1 MAKQNIGNAQAS
13 EGMTEQDSVYIE
25 QGGSLR
31 RIKLAKLRDAISK
44 GGELVLSQIA
54 WGVNI
59 KQDQTTTTAWG
70 TCGNKALWEDYKAR
84 SGRYLV
90 TPEGKAAKIDN
101 TGTKFLDGTA
111 VDESKGNIMVIAP
124 ELHFLWQTDEERGYP
139 VLWMS
144 TVPLGGHS
152 LGGASG
158 GRYMCVGAYGA
169 YNESSKLRSKTG
181 VVPSGSISITNFH
194 TYAQNYGKD
203 WGLVDYDYRRWLVMC
218 CLSQTG
224 NSNAQA
230 SIGYGPCGS
239 GASTWI
245 AAAKLTTGATKAIG
259 KAFDKEV
266 ITIAL
271 DSGGSNAPDA
281 SRVCAM
287 YVEDPWGLRWEM
299 TQGIYYGSS
308 ANTTAQTGSECF
320 LYEGNRIPDSTELT
334 THPSGNYRQITSLT
348 TGASSYISKIIGG
361 EHFDVIPQELNNS
374 ASSNAKWCD
383 AWWSNSTGQLG
394 LFGGNAAVGAGC
406 GFVAATA
413 DVDFGYADAYCGS
426 RLAYYGDLTFVNG
439 KNIE

>member
-59 KQDQTTTTAWG
+59 RQDITSTNWG
-70 TCGNKALWEDYKAR
+70 RVGNTNLWKDYVAR

-124 ELHFLWQTDEERGYP
+124 ELHFYWEENPERGYP

-158 GRYMCVGAYGA
+158 GRYMCVGAYPAG
-169 YNESSKLRSKTG
+169 ERSTNVLCSG
-181 VVPSGSISITNFH
+181 TNYVPKNNINITTFH
-194 TYAQNYGKD
+194 QHAQAIGKD

-218 CLSQTG
+218 CLSETG
-224 NSNAQA
+224 DSNAQA
-230 SIGYGPCGS
+230 KIGYGPCGS
-239 GASTWI
+239 GESTWESG
-245 AAAKLTTGATKAIG
+245 AKTLQTGATKTTGAFGKVPISDIG
-259 KAFDKEV
+259 GTNTEH
-266 ITIAL
+266 
-271 DSGGSNAPDA
+271 
-281 SRVCAM
+281 VCAM

-320 LYEGNRIPDSTELT
+320 IYEGNYIPQNGELT
-334 THPSGNYRQITSLT
+334 THPSGNYREITRLT
-348 TGASSYISKIIGG
+348 TGSGAFISKIIGG
-361 EHFDVIPQELNNS
+361 EHFDVIPSEVS
-374 ASSNAKWCD
+374 GGSSTSKWCD
-383 AWWSNSTGQLG
+383 AWWSNTTGQLG
-394 LFGGNAAVGAGC
+394 LFGGWANIGACC
-406 GFVAATA
+406 GFVAAEA
-413 DVDFGYADAYCGS
+413 SYDFGLANAVCGS

-439 KNIE
+439 KSIG